1 VSRGIL
7 YMFSLLLCV
16 IESPMYYCNTSPWWV
31 GPHVGGASVK
41 MMQEMIPVAYETLR
55 QEIERL
61 QEDVWSKQVPPVMNR
76 DTFWSRMSETVGLD
90 NTAMEAAVDF
100 LHASSQH
107 TVVMHVKPCVQY
119 IIVIVPYLLSTVYTL
134 LTGGM
139 QRCSLIFRTFGAL
152 FRMTYSITV
161 CGSAHRK
168 NLHSDSLY
176 FRPVPLWW
184 SDASVNKLVL
194 PCLML

>member
-1 VSRGIL
+1 
-7 YMFSLLLCV
+7 
-16 IESPMYYCNTSPWWV
+16 MYYCNTSPWWV

-100 LHASSQH
+100 LHASTGMILHFQLPH
-107 TVVMHVKPCVQY
+107 LIDHY
-119 IIVIVPYLLSTVYTL
+119 IIDPQYWFDLCALVISPSNVSQLI
-134 LTGGM
+134 
-139 QRCSLIFRTFGAL
+139 QREGIISRSRFRCT
-152 FRMTYSITV
+152 
-161 CGSAHRK
+161 
-168 NLHSDSLY
+168 
-176 FRPVPLWW
+176 
-184 SDASVNKLVL
+184 
-194 PCLML
+194 

>member
-1 VSRGIL
+1 MSRGIL

-76 DTFWSRMSETVGLD
+76 DTFW
-90 NTAMEAAVDF
+90 
-100 LHASSQH
+100 
-107 TVVMHVKPCVQY
+107 
-119 IIVIVPYLLSTVYTL
+119 
-134 LTGGM
+134 
-139 QRCSLIFRTFGAL
+139 
-152 FRMTYSITV
+152 
-161 CGSAHRK
+161 
-168 NLHSDSLY
+168 
-176 FRPVPLWW
+176 
-184 SDASVNKLVL
+184 
-194 PCLML
+194 